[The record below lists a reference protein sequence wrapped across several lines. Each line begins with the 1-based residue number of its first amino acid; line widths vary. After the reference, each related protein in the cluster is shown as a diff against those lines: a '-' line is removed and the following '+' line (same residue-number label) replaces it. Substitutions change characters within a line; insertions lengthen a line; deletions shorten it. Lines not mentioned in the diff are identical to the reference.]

1 MKKFTVIT
9 GLLFFVLSGI
19 LCRKAS
25 NGLPE
30 EYYDPRLSGGTA
42 TTFSATSSAFGEMIP
57 GLTTYDQFIHSF
69 GDKLFGQTFVSAPAP
84 QFPGLGPRYNNVSC
98 ISCHHNDGKGTPTA
112 GAPLSSLLTRIS
124 IPGTDV
130 HGAPLEAAGFGNQL
144 QDKAITG
151 WQPEIKLSIS
161 YTEIPYTFPDGETVL
176 LRKPTYTITNPYQ
189 ALPADYQISVR
200 LAPPVFGLGL
210 LELIPE
216 ETLLKN
222 ADEQDKDG
230 DGISGRANYVYN
242 SFTEK
247 KELGRFGLKAN
258 TSSLLIQTAAA
269 FVQDMGV
276 TNYVFKNENNITN
289 PNAGDNIIP
298 DIADSLLDATVFYVR
313 SLAVPARRDIEN
325 EQALR
330 GEKLFTQI
338 KCASCHIPT
347 VYTGVD
353 VRFPSLSN
361 QRIHPYTDL
370 LLHDMGEGLADG
382 RPDYLAAGNEWK
394 TPALWGIGLF
404 PKTNGTPFY
413 LHDGRARTIAEAILW
428 HGGEAERSRTEF
440 TNLSKADRDALVKFV
455 NSL

>member
-1 MKKFTVIT
+1 MKKLAVIT
-9 GLLFFVLSGI
+9 GLVLFVLSGI

-30 EYYDPRLSGGTA
+30 EYYDPRLSGGMA
-42 TTFSATSSAFGEMIP
+42 TTFSATSGAFGEMIP
-57 GLTTYDQFIHSF
+57 GLSPYDQFIHGF

-112 GAPLSSLLTRIS
+112 GTPTSSLLTRIS
-124 IPGTDV
+124 ISGMDA

-144 QDKAITG
+144 QDKSIAG
-151 WQPEIKLSIS
+151 WQPEIKLNIS
-161 YTEIPYTFPDGETVL
+161 YAEMPFTFPDGETVS
-176 LRKPTYTITNPYQ
+176 LRKPSYTITNPYQ
-189 ALPADYQISVR
+189 ALPAEYYISVR

-210 LELIPE
+210 LELISE
-216 ETLLKN
+216 YDILKN
-222 ADEQDKDG
+222 ADEQDQNG

-242 SFTEK
+242 SFTGK

-258 TSSLLIQTAAA
+258 TGSLLVQTAAA

-276 TNYVFKNENNITN
+276 TNYVFKSENNITD
-289 PNAGDNIIP
+289 PNDGSALAP
-298 DIADSLLDATVFYVR
+298 DIADSILNATVFYVR
-313 SLAVPARRDIEN
+313 TLAVPARRDVEN
-325 EQALR
+325 QQILR

-338 KCASCHIPT
+338 KCVSCHIPT
-347 VYTGVD
+347 FQTGVD
-353 VRFPSLSN
+353 VRIVSLSN

-370 LLHDMGEGLADG
+370 LLHDMGAGLADG
-382 RPDYLAAGNEWK
+382 RPDYLATGTEWK

-404 PKTNGTPFY
+404 PKTNGVPFY
-413 LHDGRARTIAEAILW
+413 LHDGRARSIAEAVLW
-428 HGGEAERSRTEF
+428 HGGEAEASKTAF
-440 TNLSKADRDALVKFV
+440 TQLTKTDRDALIKFV